1 MAATEPKKVVLAI
14 DSLKGCLSSAEAEA
28 AAAQG
33 IAEAL
38 PGAIVLTMPASDGGE
53 GMVGAF
59 VAATKGR
66 LLTARATM
74 R

>member
-1 MAATEPKKVVLAI
+1 MATTEPKKVVLAI

-38 PGAIVLTMPASDGGE
+38 PGAIVLTMPAS
-53 GMVGAF
+53 
-59 VAATKGR
+59 
-66 LLTARATM
+66 LTL
-74 R
+74 